1 MDKKLLTIQQKIG
14 AIQLGLLRF
23 QDKKSQVAWL
33 VKTTAND
40 DNSLNCVISDDSP
53 KRKLLN
59 KNVNLIQKSHED
71 YLHITGRVSE
81 EINKKGKI
89 LSIRILKACW
99 FVRRS
104 KGSVSWLK
112 EKYIYEP
119 IPDKQME
126 LAS

>member
-1 MDKKLLTIQQKIG
+1 MDKKLHNIQQKIG

-23 QDKKSQVAWL
+23 RDKKSQVAWL
-33 VKTTAND
+33 VKTTANG
-40 DNSLNCVISDDSP
+40 DNSLNCVITDDSP

-59 KNVNLIQKSHED
+59 KNVKLIQKSHED
-71 YLHITGRVSE
+71 YLYITGRVSE
-81 EINKKGKI
+81 EVNKKSKI
-89 LSIRILKACW
+89 LSIHILKACW

-112 EKYIYEP
+112 EKYIYERLP
-119 IPDKQME
+119 GEQME